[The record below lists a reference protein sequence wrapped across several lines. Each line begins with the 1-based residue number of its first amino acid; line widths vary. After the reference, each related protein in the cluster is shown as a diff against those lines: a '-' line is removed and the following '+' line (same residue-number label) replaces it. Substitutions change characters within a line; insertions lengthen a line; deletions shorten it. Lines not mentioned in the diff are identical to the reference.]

1 MSRTDALGPAAS
13 ADEQASRWVI
23 RRSGQP
29 LDPQA
34 QAEFDAWYHADPRH
48 AAAYERLA
56 RVWRRMGEIDR
67 GKLAARP
74 PRKRRT
80 ALALAL
86 VAAAGITAYTLRD
99 FQAGADYASDTQPL
113 RVALPDGSRAI
124 LDAHSAIALDFGPE
138 RREVRLLAGRAPFE
152 AAPRGADGPAFTVVT
167 ADATVTALGTRYTVA
182 RDSDTT
188 RITVY
193 THQVAVQCLACAD
206 RQPQTL
212 DAGQRMTVS
221 ANGIDRDPPPPRNRA
236 RLEPGAAGL
245 QRHRAARRRRA
256 TGALHRQAHPGMGRA
271 GARHAC
277 VRHGRH
283 RRPQARARPAAG
295 ADQGRDHRPA
305 RPSDPALTTAPP
317 RAWRAFPN
325 R

>member
-67 GKLAARP
+67 GKLAARA

-86 VAAAGITAYTLRD
+86 VAAAGIAAYTLRD
-99 FQAGADYASDTQPL
+99 FQPGADYASDTQPL

-124 LDAHSAIALDFGPE
+124 LDAHSAIAVDFGPD
-138 RREVRLLAGRAPFE
+138 RREVRLLAGQALFE
-152 AAPRGADGPAFTVVT
+152 AAPRSAEGPAFTVVT
-167 ADATVTALGTRYTVA
+167 ADATATALGTRYTVA
-182 RDSDTT
+182 RDSDAT

-221 ANGIDRDPPPPRNRA
+221 ADGIDRNPATRETAPAWSQGLLAFNDTALPDAAAQLARYTGKRILVWGERA
-236 RLEPGAAGL
+236 RGTRVSGTAGI
-245 QRHRAARRRRA
+245 ADPRRA
-256 TGALHRQAHPGMGRA
+256 LDLLLAQTKVEITDLPGLLILR
-271 GARHAC
+271 
-277 VRHGRH
+277 
-283 RRPQARARPAAG
+283 
-295 ADQGRDHRPA
+295 
-305 RPSDPALTTAPP
+305 
-317 RAWRAFPN
+317 
-325 R
+325 

>member
-1 MSRTDALGPAAS
+1 MSKAAAHGNPAS

-23 RRSGQP
+23 RHSGQP

-86 VAAAGITAYTLRD
+86 VAASGVAAYTLRD
-99 FQAGADYASDTQPL
+99 FQPGADYASGTQPL

-124 LDAHSAIALDFGPE
+124 LDAHSAIAVDFGPD
-138 RREVRLLAGRAPFE
+138 RRAVRLLAGQALFE
-152 AAPRGADGPAFTVVT
+152 AAPRSAEGPAFTVVT
-167 ADATVTALGTRYTVA
+167 ADATATALGTRYTVA
-182 RDSDTT
+182 RDSDAT

-193 THQVAVQCLACAD
+193 THQVAVQCQACAD
-206 RQPQTL
+206 RQSLIL
-212 DAGQRMTVS
+212 DPGQRIAVTADGMV
-221 ANGIDRDPPPPRNRA
+221 RDQAPRETTPAWSQGLLAFNDTALPDAAAQLARYSGKRILVWGERA
-236 RLEPGAAGL
+236 RGTRVSGTAGI
-245 QRHRAARRRRA
+245 ADPRRA
-256 TGALHRQAHPGMGRA
+256 LDLLLAQTKVEITDLPGLLILR
-271 GARHAC
+271 
-277 VRHGRH
+277 
-283 RRPQARARPAAG
+283 
-295 ADQGRDHRPA
+295 
-305 RPSDPALTTAPP
+305 
-317 RAWRAFPN
+317 
-325 R
+325 

>member
-99 FQAGADYASDTQPL
+99 FQPGADYASDTQPL

-124 LDAHSAIALDFGPE
+124 LDAHSAIALDFGPD
-138 RREVRLLAGRAPFE
+138 RREVRLLAGRALFE
-152 AAPRGADGPAFTVVT
+152 AAPRSADGPAFTVVT
-167 ADATVTALGTRYTVA
+167 ADATATALGTRYTVA

-193 THQVAVQCLACAD
+193 THQVVVQCLACAD

-212 DAGQRMTVS
+212 DAGQRMRVS
-221 ANGIDRDPPPPRNRA
+221 ANGIDRDPATPETAPAWSQGLLAFNDTALPDAAAQLARYTSKRILAWGERA
-236 RLEPGAAGL
+236 RATRVSGTASIADP
-245 QRHRAARRRRA
+245 RRA
-256 TGALHRQAHPGMGRA
+256 LDLLLAQTKVEITDLPGLLILR
-271 GARHAC
+271 
-277 VRHGRH
+277 
-283 RRPQARARPAAG
+283 
-295 ADQGRDHRPA
+295 
-305 RPSDPALTTAPP
+305 
-317 RAWRAFPN
+317 
-325 R
+325 